1 MKNKLILLIVVLL
14 FASQAFAYFQIVE
27 DDPIQTKELASKI
40 TPQILGLKPTTD
52 NTEYATPTISD
63 KTPIYDDAVPIETTE
78 NFRLSPLLIF
88 VCCLSVGIWI
98 LYILLKRFKLITK
111 IKQFVKK
118 MPKDNFHILGYIS
131 VAMLV
136 YAWLFVGILGYNVE
150 YSFYTILRWIISIF
164 SLCCAYRIYK
174 TSPESPFILIAFLT
188 ILFNPITPVSFSKTL
203 WLFIDFIAMCL
214 FVKILFDS
222 TQNECAKDLKE
233 FEENKKIC
241 DICGSD
247 NEVKYYQTSGYE
259 EINGAKTYFSGG
271 VNICKNCL
279 EKCKPCPT
287 CGKLLPTAEI
297 KKYIGYRMK
306 HPDFCEHLF
315 AHEKIN
321 ELKKKYNL

>member
-1 MKNKLILLIVVLL
+1 MKETNFLKNL
-14 FASQAFAYFQIVE
+14 
-27 DDPIQTKELASKI
+27 KKI
-40 TPQILGLKPTTD
+40 P
-52 NTEYATPTISD
+52 
-63 KTPIYDDAVPIETTE
+63 
-78 NFRLSPLLIF
+78 R
-88 VCCLSVGIWI
+88 
-98 LYILLKRFKLITK
+98 
-111 IKQFVKK
+111 
-118 MPKDNFHILGYIS
+118 DNFHILGYIS
-131 VAMLV
+131 VAMLA
-136 YAWLFVGILGYNVE
+136 YAWLFVGIFGYNVE

-174 TSPESPFILIAFLT
+174 TSPKSPFILIAFLT

-222 TQNECAKDLKE
+222 NFSPNKMQDESSEELKE
-233 FEENKKIC
+233 SEQNKKIC

-259 EINGAKTYFSGG
+259 EINGSKTYFSGG

-287 CGKLLPTAEI
+287 CGKLLPTVEI